1 MKTQIGIK
9 LADGKF
15 YPILE
20 DGAASRKR
28 LVVTTVRDNQQSVQ
42 IDVYRGGGPM
52 VHDADYIGSLVIEK
66 ISPAAKGG
74 PDIRL
79 DLELDGS
86 GMLDAYA
93 EDLASGQHQ
102 SLEVSLQ
109 SLEEEDKYEIPDFA
123 FEEAE
128 TDTLPASAA
137 VAVEAAPEGQSKE
150 LPAEQTAS
158 GTDSAAALAEG
169 IAIGEAGA
177 AAAAAAGGEAALAA
191 HRGAE
196 KDARAAEQKTAA
208 VPPVMDRISTVE
220 TAALLSTDST
230 AEALEKEEKK
240 EKNRKLIPRIL
251 LIIALAALVAVAVI
265 WLLQRCGTQ
274 QAKPAENP
282 APVQEAPLVA
292 TTEPL
297 PAAPAPAPEAA
308 PAAVPEPA
316 KTPAAPAPKKGG
328 VWYKLHWGD
337 TLWDLSYSFYQNP
350 WLYPKIARANKIK
363 NPDYI
368 ISGTR
373 IWIPER

>member
-1 MKTQIGIK
+1 MNTQIGIK

-20 DGAASRKR
+20 DGTASRKR

-42 IDVYRGGGPM
+42 IDVYRGSGGTTAG
-52 VHDADYIGSLVIEK
+52 ADYIGSLVIEK
-66 ISPAAKGG
+66 ISAAAKGI

-79 DLELDGS
+79 DLGLDAA

-93 EDLASGQHQ
+93 EDMASGQHQ

-109 SLEEEDKYEIPDFA
+109 SLEEEEKYEIPDFA

-137 VAVEAAPEGQSKE
+137 LPVAAEKAAEAPPAAP
-150 LPAEQTAS
+150 AEVP
-158 GTDSAAALAEG
+158 E
-169 IAIGEAGA
+169 
-177 AAAAAAGGEAALAA
+177 
-191 HRGAE
+191 
-196 KDARAAEQKTAA
+196 AA
-208 VPPVMDRISTVE
+208 VPSKPAAPADRIGSAE
-220 TAALLSTDST
+220 TAALLSRDST
-230 AEALEKEEKK
+230 AEALEKEEQK
-240 EKNRKLIPRIL
+240 EKAKKRLPKIL
-251 LIIALAALVAVAVI
+251 LLILLAAALVLLVL

-274 QAKPAENP
+274 KTAEA
-282 APVQEAPLVA
+282 APVQTAEQEEPLVIS
-292 TTEPL
+292 
-297 PAAPAPAPEAA
+297 
-308 PAAVPEPA
+308 AVPEPA
-316 KTPAAPAPKKGG
+316 AEPVPAAQPAAPAETPAAPVQAPAAEPKKGG
-328 VWYKLHWGD
+328 VWYRLHWGD

-368 ISGTR
+368 ISGTK